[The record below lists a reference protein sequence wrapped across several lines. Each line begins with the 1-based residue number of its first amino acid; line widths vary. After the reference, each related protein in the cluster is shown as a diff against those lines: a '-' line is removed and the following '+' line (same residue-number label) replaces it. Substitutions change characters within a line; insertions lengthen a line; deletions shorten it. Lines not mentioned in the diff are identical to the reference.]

1 MKFLLVVMFVLVM
14 MFSWCHGQDLDGS
27 YDSNGVW
34 MPKDKTIS
42 QTYKLPDLSTGFLVS
57 RKTIYSVLGIELYD
71 RKAKAIDFLVG
82 SNILALSISKRWS
95 SVLEFK
101 TGLWAGFSFE
111 SDFNRKGWIF
121 GVSVL
126 LSKF

>member
-57 RKTIYSVLGIELYD
+57 KKTIYSVLGIELYD
-71 RKAKAIDFLVG
+71 RKAKAIDFLVEKVRPYIEMAVEKRMG
-82 SNILALSISKRWS
+82 GKKKPSK
-95 SVLEFK
+95 K
-101 TGLWAGFSFE
+101 
-111 SDFNRKGWIF
+111 K
-121 GVSVL
+121 
-126 LSKF
+126 